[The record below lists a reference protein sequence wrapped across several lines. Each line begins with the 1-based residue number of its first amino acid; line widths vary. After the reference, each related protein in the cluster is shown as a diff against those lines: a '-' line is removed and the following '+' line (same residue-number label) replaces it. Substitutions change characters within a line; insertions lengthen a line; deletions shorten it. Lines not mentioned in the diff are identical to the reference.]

1 LDSKSLEILEFP
13 KIREMLSGFTAFSAS
28 RDLVL
33 GMEPSP
39 DPELVSRWLGQS
51 AEARR
56 FLALEAGF
64 TVGGA
69 GDIREAAVMAAKG
82 KVLEPETLLSVQ
94 KTLAQARRVRD
105 SLEKQADK
113 FPLLRDLS
121 RDMVALAY
129 LEDHIADT
137 IGVSGEVLDSAS
149 PELARLR
156 QQLKNRREK
165 LLNRLNTIIRSSR
178 GERFIQ
184 EPLITEREGRYV
196 VPIKAELKKEFKGIV
211 HDVSN
216 TGATVFVEPWTT
228 IDLGNELRELTVAEK
243 REVERVLAVLSA
255 EVGASEPEITRNVA
269 GLAAVDLA
277 LAKARFAEKVK
288 AVEATISGFGDR
300 EGGAVLKL
308 VEARHPLLKEKAVP
322 LSVEIG
328 RDFSG
333 LVITGPNTGGKTV
346 ALKTIGLMTLM
357 TLSGLPIPAAAESVI
372 PVFDDVFADIGDE
385 QSIEQTLSTFSWH
398 MGNLVRIIGNSTDKS
413 LVLLDELGTSTDP
426 GEGAALAQA
435 IQLHFL
441 SRGTMTIAT
450 SHFSELKV
458 FAHRTPGLTNAS
470 MDFDPQTLAPTYHLT
485 VGIPGGSNALA
496 TATRLGLPESVVAL
510 AHDLMSKGSQEMES
524 LISDLSQEKQKLQ
537 TLRADMEKDKATSEE
552 LTRDMALA
560 RQSLKERE
568 AVILD
573 ETRDRIVA
581 EAAEL
586 QRVIRQA
593 TSELK
598 KERARQ
604 NLEQAKEVLTSVRG
618 QLGSTA
624 WQPDTGDTGSD
635 DQTSSKIKV
644 GDRVWLRDIGLE
656 ATVLLLDQK
665 NRQVEVQAGVTR
677 VRVSLVSITK
687 IKAEVESPAVSA
699 AQTHLSTRPVPGELD
714 LRGKRADEIAPAV
727 DGYLNDAY
735 LANLNEVRIIH
746 GIGTGTVRQIV
757 RELLSD
763 HTLVKSFRPG
773 GRGEGGDGATV
784 ARLKET

>member
-1 LDSKSLEILEFP
+1 
-13 KIREMLSGFTAFSAS
+13 MLGGFAAFSAS
-28 RDLVL
+28 RDLAL
-33 GMEPSP
+33 GMEPSS

-56 FLALEAGF
+56 FLSLEAGF
-64 TVGGA
+64 ALGGA
-69 GDIREAAVMAAKG
+69 SDIREAAVMAARG
-82 KVLEPETLLSVQ
+82 KVLEPETLLGVR
-94 KTLAQARRVRD
+94 KTLALARRLRN
-105 SLEKQADK
+105 SLEKQADN
-113 FPLLRDLS
+113 FPLLWNLG

-129 LEDHIADT
+129 LEEHIAGA

-165 LLNRLNTIIRSSR
+165 LLNRLDTIIRSSR
-178 GERFIQ
+178 GERFLQ
-184 EPLITEREGRYV
+184 EPLVTEREGRYV

-211 HDVSN
+211 HDVSH
-216 TGATVFVEPWTT
+216 TGATVFVEPWAT
-228 IDLGNELRELTVAEK
+228 IELGHELRELAIAEK
-243 REVERVLAVLSA
+243 REVERVLAALSA
-255 EVGASEPEITRNVA
+255 EVGASEPEISVNVA
-269 GLAAVDLA
+269 RLAAIDLA

-288 AVEATISGFGDR
+288 AVEATISVFNDR
-300 EGGAVLKL
+300 ESGAVLKL

-346 ALKTIGLMTLM
+346 ALKTIGLMALM
-357 TLSGLPIPAAAESVI
+357 TRAGLPIPAAAESVI
-372 PVFDDVFADIGDE
+372 PVFDGVFADIGDE

-398 MGNLVRIIGNSTDKS
+398 MGNLVRIIGNSTDRS

-426 GEGAALAQA
+426 GEGAALARA
-435 IQLHFL
+435 ILLHFL
-441 SRGTMTIAT
+441 ARGTMTIAT

-510 AHDLMSKGSQEMES
+510 ARDLMSKGSQEMES
-524 LISDLSQEKQKLQ
+524 LISDLSQEKQRAQ
-537 TLRADMEKDKATSEE
+537 TLRASLENDKARMEE
-552 LTRDMALA
+552 LTRDMELA

-568 AVILD
+568 AVTLG
-573 ETRDRIVA
+573 ETRDRVVA

-593 TSELK
+593 ASELK
-598 KERARQ
+598 KERAKQ
-604 NLEQAKEVLTSVRG
+604 NLEQAKEVLASVRG
-618 QLGSTA
+618 QLGSPD
-624 WQPDTGDTGSD
+624 WRPDTGDTGSAD
-635 DQTSSKIKV
+635 RESSIIGV
-644 GDRVWLRDIGLE
+644 GDRVWLNDIGLE
-656 ATVLLLDQK
+656 ATVLSLDRK

-677 VRVSLVSITK
+677 VRVSLASITK
-687 IKAEVESPAVSA
+687 IGAAAKSSAVSA
-699 AQTHLSTRPVPGELD
+699 VQTHLSTKPVLGELD
-714 LRGKRADEIAPAV
+714 LRGKRADEVAPAV

-757 RELLSD
+757 RELLSS
-763 HTLVKSFRPG
+763 HTLVGSFRPG
-773 GRGEGGDGATV
+773 GRGEGGDGATI
-784 ARLKET
+784 ARLKDT